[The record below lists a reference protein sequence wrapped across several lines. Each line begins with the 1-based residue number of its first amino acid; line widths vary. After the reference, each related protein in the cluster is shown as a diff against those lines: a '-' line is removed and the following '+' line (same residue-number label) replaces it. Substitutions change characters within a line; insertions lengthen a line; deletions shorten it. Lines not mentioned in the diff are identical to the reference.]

1 MLQAIRE
8 KLSGWILVVIVLLLA
23 VPFALFG
30 INNYFE
36 AQVDSYVAKV
46 NDAQIDSRQLQERL
60 DLQRRQM
67 RQMLGQDADLGFIET
82 PDNKRRILDSLIEE
96 ELRYQDA
103 RASGVEIPAA
113 KLQSEILA
121 IDAFKPAG
129 TFDQDTYVAVLRN
142 MSMTPS
148 IFEDRM
154 LRDMAAREIST
165 RVGGSAFATDAE
177 IDSYLRLQNQTRT
190 FTSLRFNA
198 AEETVDAPSEEAI
211 AKEFETRKSELQ
223 TPELIS
229 VQYVEVQASDIEVE
243 MPNDAELQVRYEDSK
258 DRYVVPE
265 QRQASHVLIEVAS
278 DAAADLQKAAL
289 ATSIST

>member
-8 KLSGWILVVIVLLLA
+8 KFSGWILVLIVLLLA

-30 INNYFE
+30 INNYFQ

-46 NDAQIDSRQLQERL
+46 NDAEIEPRQLQERL

-121 IDAFKPAG
+121 IEAFKPSG
-129 TFDQDTYVAVLRN
+129 SFDQDTYVAVLRN
-142 MSMTPS
+142 MSMTPT

-165 RVGGSAFATDAE
+165 RLGGSAFVTDAE
-177 IDSYLRLQNQTRT
+177 VDSYLRLQNQTRT
-190 FTSLRFNA
+190 FTSVRFKA
-198 AEETVDAPSEEAI
+198 AEETVDAPTEEAI
-211 AKEFETRKSELQ
+211 AKEFETRKSEFQ

-229 VQYVEVQASDIEVE
+229 VQYVEVKAADIPVE
-243 MPNDAELQVRYEDSK
+243 LHNEAELQVGYE
-258 DRYVVPE
+258 E
-265 QRQASHVLIEVAS
+265 
-278 DAAADLQKAAL
+278 
-289 ATSIST
+289 